1 MVVAVVVV
9 EGGRT
14 EKEGRVKILMERK
27 EEVQSIHAGH
37 EKEEDREGGGGKKE
51 SARLSAGI

>member
-1 MVVAVVVV
+1 MVAVVE

-27 EEVQSIHAGH
+27 GEVQSIHAGH
-37 EKEEDREGGGGKKE
+37 EKKRKTERVGGWGGE